1 VKICVL
7 ILGKGGEQASSTK
20 KMENI
25 NGFRSKG
32 RQEKMYRKTQGLAIL
47 GMMLLLAQA
56 VHAAETPDAKVR
68 ITGKS
73 VAAGV
78 GFSWGSG
85 VLTYQGKD
93 YPFSVSGLSAGN
105 IGVSGATLSGEV
117 FNLKNIDDFN
127 GNYTSAGAGAT
138 VAGGGGAMTMKNQNG
153 VVMNVVGTTKG
164 LSFKLGVDGMKVELK
179 K

>member
-1 VKICVL
+1 MY
-7 ILGKGGEQASSTK
+7 K
-20 KMENI
+20 K
-25 NGFRSKG
+25 
-32 RQEKMYRKTQGLAIL
+32 TLGLAIL
-47 GMMLLLAQA
+47 GTMLLLGQVAG
-56 VHAAETPDAKVR
+56 AAEQPDARVKL
-68 ITGKS
+68 TGKS

-105 IGVSGATLSGEV
+105 IGAGSADLTGDV
-117 FNLKNIDDFN
+117 FNLKTVDDFN
-127 GNYTSAGAGAT
+127 GTFTSVGAGAT
-138 VAGGGGAMTMKNQNG
+138 VAGGGGAMSMRNQNG

-164 LSFKLGVDGMKVELK
+164 LTFKLGVDGMKIELK